1 VYAADNIIREQAAD
15 ARTAK
20 AFADSYETALA
31 KADDDVKVLTVQL
44 ETCQA
49 YIAELESK
57 LANAPPAPNPV
68 KLEVKVKALTEAEV
82 AAVKAAADETIADL
96 TEAYE
101 AKLGRFKRKYD
112 VATADREKMSKQL
125 AYARLGNKKT
135 KRDLFASYKAEDVL
149 VDELH
154 PIIALFDQNREQEQK
169 ALAALSKMLNA
180 RLAERAADTET
191 AGSEGAGPS
200 SA

>member
-1 VYAADNIIREQAAD
+1 MRHP
-15 ARTAK
+15 
-20 AFADSYETALA
+20 
-31 KADDDVKVLTVQL
+31 TVSPYPTEANTPIL
-44 ETCQA
+44 RPF
-49 YIAELESK
+49 SK
-57 LANAPPAPNPV
+57 LE
-68 KLEVKVKALTEAEV
+68 LCGRLGDEVLL
-82 AAVKAAADETIADL
+82 DMFL
-96 TEAYE
+96 
-101 AKLGRFKRKYD
+101 
-112 VATADREKMSKQL
+112 ADREKMSKQL

-169 ALAALSKMLNA
+169 ALAALSKVLNA
-180 RLAERAADTET
+180 RLAERAADTES